1 MSAVTTLVRHC
12 VRTIGEGIFAVG
24 ALITFRP
31 NMVCHV
37 ARSHE
42 IGVVI
47 NREDHAE
54 YALRGRF
61 SKIVL
66 TYLSLPNTLK
76 LI

>member
-24 ALITFRP
+24 ALITFHP

-37 ARSHE
+37 ARSNE

-47 NREDHAE
+47 KREDQAE

-61 SKIVL
+61 SKIFL
-66 TYLSLPNTLK
+66 TYLCFPNALK
-76 LI
+76 RI